1 MARIKHIAIRTTDPE
16 KTAAFYQEVFGLK
29 KVGLGLNGI
38 FLSDG
43 YINLAI
49 LKYCPER
56 ERGGGRIGI
65 DISASK
71 WKTLRE
77 PWRSLAGMEEH
88 PWASAWTS
96 HPRMLPALSPTTS

>member
-16 KTAAFYQEVFGLK
+16 KTSAFYQEVFGLK

-49 LKYCPER
+49 LKCRPER
-56 ERGGGRIGI
+56 ERGAGKIGI
-65 DISASK
+65 EHFGFQVEDVEG
-71 WKTLRE
+71 TLAKLSQHGGT
-77 PWRSLAGMEEH
+77 SLGNRVDV
-88 PWASAWTS
+88 T
-96 HPRMLPALSPTTS
+96 PRTFPALSPTTS